1 MSVGA
6 ALGSWVSGVLYD
18 LTGGYR
24 ASFVFSMACVVVAAL
39 PFWSA
44 DHPLGARR

>member
-1 MSVGA
+1 
-6 ALGSWVSGVLYD
+6 VLYD

-44 DHPLGARR
+44 DRPLGARR